1 MKIERV
7 GLGECPTLCPQGQV
21 IRTELDMALISISEA
36 AKLAGIA
43 RSHFYS
49 QYLNSGVI
57 SVTRDEKGKPKID
70 TSELVRVFGVLTAVQ
85 RTPEKTVHQDS
96 AESAANPSKT
106 EATQTAM
113 IELLK
118 EQLAEAK
125 EREKFYQQ
133 QLADL
138 TQTIKLLEHHAPKE
152 VRRWWQVWK

>member
-1 MKIERV
+1 MKMERV
-7 GLGECPTLCPQGQV
+7 SLGDCPKLCPQGQL

-49 QYLNSGVI
+49 QYLNSDVI

-70 TSELVRVFGVLTAVQ
+70 TSEWVRVFGVLTAVQ

-96 AESAANPSKT
+96 AELASNPSKT

-125 EREKFYQQ
+125 EREQFYQQ

-138 TQTIKLLEHHAPKE
+138 TQTIQLLEHHVPKE
-152 VRRWWQVWK
+152 ARRWWQVWK

>member
-1 MKIERV
+1 
-7 GLGECPTLCPQGQV
+7 
-21 IRTELDMALISISEA
+21 MALISISEA

-49 QYLNSGVI
+49 QYLNLGVI

-85 RTPEKTVHQDS
+85 RTPEKTVHQDK
-96 AESAANPSKT
+96 AESASNPSKT
-106 EATQTAM
+106 EATQAAM

-125 EREKFYQQ
+125 ARENFYQQ
-133 QLADL
+133 QLTEL
-138 TQTIKLLEHHAPKE
+138 TQAIKLLEHKPTLEPRK
-152 VRRWWQVWK
+152 WWQVWK